1 MITKVFKYTSFEQ
14 ALRHVLGNPD
24 AKLIYSNMCSKTSTQ
39 LAKEFML
46 FAGLH
51 KNLNFVCYHIVMSI
65 SCRNAGHVL
74 GSCNEHLSDSQY
86 GIMAQRYLEEMGLL
100 GEKMHK
106 SQYMVAR
113 HSARGRQDI
122 HILVSRVRMNGTLVP
137 EDWETKGRSLI
148 TLRRLK
154 NEFSLDN
161 IDEAA

>member
-1 MITKVFKYTSFEQ
+1 MMTKVFKYISFEQ
-14 ALRHVLGNPD
+14 GLKHVLGNPN
-24 AKLIYSNMCSKTSTQ
+24 AKLIHSNMCSKSSHQ

-46 FAGLH
+46 FAGLQ
-51 KNLNFVCYHIVMSI
+51 KNLNYVCYHIIMSI
-65 SCRNAGHVL
+65 ACRDAGHVL

-86 GIMAQRYLEEMGLL
+86 GVMAQRYLEEMGLL

-113 HSARGRQDI
+113 HSARVRQDI
-122 HILVSRVRMNGTLVP
+122 HILVSRVRMNGTLVSD
-137 EDWETKGRSLI
+137 DWESKGRSLI

-154 NEFSLDN
+154 NEFSIDN